1 MSKNDGDMKTRRV
14 MYIGSDSGYWANV
27 VHRFKST
34 YPHQNFDFKVIK
46 EVHED
51 EINLKINEIM
61 SYDPQFIYIDLSVKF
76 DTVSKLGLYLKRLN
90 HFKYIPISGLVENE
104 TKIEMTLYS
113 GFNFIF
119 IKGAETHDV
128 VYHPFFYI
136 FPREA
141 LKQDFAFARFR
152 QPTILTEKFR
162 IGYFTPEFMH
172 VESNATW
179 NVGDIVKLNTFISR
193 DYNKSDFF
201 EVKSRSTQ
209 GLYYDFKYCYDLA
222 YKFLDDITFD
232 DSEFEAAAE
241 IADQELRQKTITRIE
256 DDRKQKIAEHEQ
268 SKESLRKAMKDWVN
282 SLKDSKQAKKTKVLI
297 VDKTL
302 DFLKSEKRK
311 LDSFSYTIRLQTD
324 ISEEFRQ
331 VEQYL
336 PQLIAFSIPELD
348 IDESEVELTEEEK
361 ESAVK
366 SIEIK
371 LSEFFKSLVDKSKSI
386 KGYNPFIIIFNCK
399 TLTSKSF
406 QDSFKYDLIMANKDK
421 MNFDL
426 VLQMAELF
434 EKKQEATINA
444 KIDQKIIEL
453 RKEDPSKFGRLT
465 RNDFI
470 ESRYHVSKKNEL
482 SKGNFIREVELKGIN
497 ESEVYFLCD
506 QELALVNYY
515 LENPFKMV
523 VSLVPQDGKSA
534 QKQNKMLL
542 YKGLIHSIGEN
553 EKKKLRQF
561 VNEIYTAHKI
571 EQRKAEEEAFKAMN
585 KSESEDL
592 DKSDNE

>member
-1 MSKNDGDMKTRRV
+1 MSKSDGDKKSRRI
-14 MYIGSDSGYWANV
+14 MYIGSDSGYWTNV

-34 YPHQNFDFKVIK
+34 YPHQSFDFKEIK
-46 EVHED
+46 EIHED

-61 SYDPQFIYIDLSVKF
+61 EYNPHFIYIDLSVKF
-76 DTVSKLGLYLKRLN
+76 DTVSKLGLYLKRLH
-90 HFKYIPISGLVENE
+90 HFQYIPISGLVDNE
-104 TKIEMTLYS
+104 SKVEMTLYS
-113 GFNFIF
+113 GFDFIF

-141 LKQDFAFARFR
+141 IKQDFAFARFK

-162 IGYFTPEFMH
+162 IGYFTPEHMH
-172 VESNATW
+172 VEANAIW
-179 NVGDIVKLNTFISR
+179 EIGDIVKLNTNISR
-193 DYNKSDFF
+193 DYNKSDFY

-209 GLYYDFKYCYDLA
+209 GLYYNFKYSYDLA
-222 YKFLDDITFD
+222 YKFLDDLKFD

-241 IADQELRQKTITRIE
+241 IADQELRQKTIARIE
-256 DDRKQKIAEHEQ
+256 DDRKQKVAEHEQ
-268 SKESLRKAMKDWVN
+268 SKETLKKSMKDWVY
-282 SLKDSKQAKKTKVLI
+282 SLKDSKQAKQTKVLI
-297 VDKTL
+297 VDETL
-302 DFLKSEKRK
+302 DFLTKETRK
-311 LDSFSYTIRLQTD
+311 LDSFPYTIRLQTEL
-324 ISEEFRQ
+324 SEDFRQ

-336 PQLIAFSIPELD
+336 PQLIALSIPELE
-348 IDESEVELTEEEK
+348 IDESEIELSEQER

-366 SIEIK
+366 SVEIK
-371 LSEFFKSLVDKSKSI
+371 LSTFFKNLIDKSKSI
-386 KGYNPFIIIFNCK
+386 KGYSPFIIIFNCQ
-399 TLTSKSF
+399 TLSSKSF

-426 VLQMAELF
+426 VLQMADLF
-434 EKKQEATINA
+434 EKKQEATVNA

-453 RKEDPSKFGRLT
+453 RKENSAKFGRLT
-465 RNDFI
+465 RDDFI
-470 ESRYHVSKKNEL
+470 ESRYHVSKKSEL
-482 SKGNFIREVELKGIN
+482 SKGSFIREVELKGIN
-497 ESEVYFLCD
+497 ESEAYFLCD

-515 LENPFKMV
+515 IENPFKMV

-571 EQRKAEEEAFKAMN
+571 EQRKADEEAFKAMN
-585 KSESEDL
+585 QSESDDL